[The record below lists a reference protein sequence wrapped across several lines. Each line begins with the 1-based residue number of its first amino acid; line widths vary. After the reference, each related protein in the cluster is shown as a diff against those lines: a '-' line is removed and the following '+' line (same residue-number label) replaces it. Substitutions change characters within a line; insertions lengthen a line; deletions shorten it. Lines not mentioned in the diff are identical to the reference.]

1 MDMFSI
7 LICSYN
13 KVRTLRAVLTNLNRW
28 TEREHRP
35 FEVVVILDGSTD
47 DSARMLEDIRVGY
60 TLRYFYIEH
69 SGLSEARNAGI
80 KQCKGEYV
88 VFCDD
93 DVLLHPDYLENLYQS
108 TRLHPSKVYIG
119 NLMNIGK
126 EWSPGIIDGLIDHG
140 TVDYTAFDHM
150 QEPHIFFEASKKMFH
165 FQHRYEDFN
174 PAAWWAVVTGGNLC
188 IPRHLFASYG
198 YFDGNIKGWGPE
210 DADLCYRLFKNG
222 VSAVWNRECL
232 LYHLDHPRNAEALLE
247 SMTRNAVYFIKKY
260 KKPQEL
266 YAYLNFTNGKIS
278 LKEFNDLCSE
288 LFGMEKVDVPPFS
301 MSMKDYSGKEQFLK
315 I

>member
-1 MDMFSI
+1 MFSI

-13 KVRTLRAVLTNLNRW
+13 KARTLRAVLTNLNRW
-28 TEREHRP
+28 AHRQHRP
-35 FEVVVILDGSTD
+35 FEVVVIIDGSTD
-47 DSARMLEDIRVGY
+47 DTIQMIEDIRPGY
-60 TLRYFYIEH
+60 TLRYFYIGH

-80 KQCKGEYV
+80 RQCRGEYV

-93 DVLLHPDYLENLYQS
+93 DVLLHPDYLERLYLS
-108 TRLHPSKVYIG
+108 VERHPTKVHIG

-126 EWSPGIIDGLIDHG
+126 EWSRGIIDDLIDQG
-140 TVDYTAFDHM
+140 TTEHETFVHM
-150 QEPHIFFEASKKMFH
+150 QEPHIFFDASKKLFH
-165 FQHRYEDFN
+165 FQDNYEEFN
-174 PAAWWAVVTGGNLC
+174 PASWWAVVTGGNLC
-188 IPRHLFASYG
+188 IPRRFFEAYG

-210 DADLCYRLFKNG
+210 DADLCYRFFKHG
-222 VSAVWNRECL
+222 VKAVWNRDCL
-232 LYHLDHPRNAEALLE
+232 LYHLDHPRNADALLE

-260 KKPQEL
+260 RKPREL

-288 LFGMEKVDVPPFS
+288 LFDMEKVDVPSFS

-315 I
+315 L